1 MKTTIAHEPPL
12 LQLFAVTK
20 HYGDDDNRTTALRH
34 ISLSIQR
41 GEMVAL
47 MGPSGSGKSTLLNIL
62 GCLDAVSA
70 GSYLIEG
77 RDTQHLSADEL
88 AWLRR
93 KYFGFVFQRYQLI
106 TRQSASDNVALPAIY
121 AGLPRAQRQQRAQA
135 LLARLGLSGREHAL
149 PGQLSGGQQQR
160 VSIARALTN
169 GGEVILADEPTGA
182 LDRQTG
188 AEVMAILRD
197 LQRQGH
203 TVIIVTHDASV
214 AALADRVIRICDGAM
229 VADER
234 SAPPVNPPRLNPP
247 QPATPSRLD
256 AWYEAWRMAL
266 AALRGQPLRAAL
278 TMLGI
283 VIGITAVSCMVGL
296 GQGARERVVAD
307 IKAMGY
313 NTFTLYPG
321 SGWGDRQARFL
332 TTLTAQDAALLR
344 TFQGIEQVSPLIN
357 TSAVLQNGRRQ
368 IQAQLLGVS
377 EHYFALNGKQAN
389 QGALFTAED
398 VRRSHPSVV
407 IDENTRRALFDP
419 LDNPVG
425 KTLQINDVITTV
437 AGIIPNDSFQKNA
450 VVYLPFSVLQMRQ
463 RVRRD
468 VDAILYK
475 VSDDADTA
483 LISARVTQAVTL
495 WHGKQDFFIFSAEE
509 VTKAVEKS
517 AATLTLLVLTI
528 AFIALLIGGIGV
540 MNMMLVSV
548 TERTHE
554 IGVRLALGA
563 RQRDILQQF
572 LSEALVVCSA
582 GGLIG
587 VLLSALISQ
596 FSPLLFDEI
605 PLLFSPLSVAVAVMC
620 SMATGL
626 VFGYVPAQRAARL
639 HPVVALSRE

>member
-1 MKTTIAHEPPL
+1 MKTTLSNEPPL
-12 LQLFAVTK
+12 LQLSAVTK
-20 HYGDDDNRTTALRH
+20 HYGDDDNRTTALTG

-62 GCLDAVSA
+62 GCLDAVSQ

-77 RDTQHLSADEL
+77 RDTRHLSADEL

-135 LLARLGLSGREHAL
+135 LLARLGLAGRGQAL

-188 AEVMAILRD
+188 AEVMAILRE
-197 LQRQGH
+197 LQTQGH

-214 AALADRVIRICDGAM
+214 AALADRVIRICDGAL

-234 SAPPVNPPRLNPP
+234 TAPPGNPPRLPAR
-247 QPATPSRLD
+247 QQATPARLD
-256 AWYEAWRMAL
+256 AWYEALRMAL
-266 AALRGQPLRAAL
+266 AALRSQPLRAAL

-283 VIGITAVSCMVGL
+283 IIGITAVSCMVGL

-321 SGWGDRQARFL
+321 SGWGDRQARFIR
-332 TTLTAQDAALLR
+332 TLTAQDAALLR
-344 TFQGIEQVSPLIN
+344 TFHGIEQVSPLIN

-368 IQAQLLGVS
+368 LQGQLLGVS
-377 EHYFALNGKQAN
+377 EHYFALNGKQASD
-389 QGALFTAED
+389 GALFSAED
-398 VRRSHPSVV
+398 VRQSHPAVV
-407 IDENTRRALFDP
+407 IDDNTRRALFDP

-425 KTLQINDVITTV
+425 KTIQINDVIATV

-450 VVYLPFSVLQMRQ
+450 VVYLPFSVLQIRQ

-468 VDAILYK
+468 VDAIMYK
-475 VSDDADTA
+475 VSDGADTA

-587 VLLSALISQ
+587 VLLSAVISQ

-605 PLLFSPLSVAVAVMC
+605 PLLFSPLSVAVAVAC
-620 SMATGL
+620 SMVTGL